1 MNTKMNMWECT
12 KEKIIEGVKLG
23 ITGVNGLMA
32 EGRGEAFGLLMGE
45 DISPPTMKG
54 IKAAVA
60 SLILSEHPVISVN
73 GNTAAIVPKDLVLL
87 SKEINAPLEVNLF
100 YRTEERVE
108 RIVEHLKKNGALVVL
123 GERKKSIRLKE
134 IDHARGIVDERGI
147 YRADTVL
154 LALEDGDRTKKL
166 KDMGKTTI
174 AIELNP
180 FSRTARDASIT
191 IIGNVV
197 NVIPEM
203 MRCARVM
210 KRVEEKEL
218 KRLVEEFKNEETL
231 LDQMRTMAKN
241 MRDLITFNLNLGKEF
256 LS

>member
-1 MNTKMNMWECT
+1 MNTKINMREYT

-32 EGRGEAFGLLMGE
+32 EGRGEAFGLLMGK
-45 DISPPTMKG
+45 DISPPTMTS

-60 SLILSEHPVISVN
+60 SLILSKHPVISVN

-87 SKEINAPLEVNLF
+87 SKELNVPLEVNLF
-100 YRTEERVE
+100 YRTEERVG

-123 GERKKSIRLKE
+123 GERKKSIRLAE

-147 YRADTVL
+147 YGADTVL

-191 IIGNVV
+191 IIDNVV
-197 NVIPEM
+197 SVILEM
-203 MRCARVM
+203 VRCARVM
-210 KRVEEKEL
+210 KRTKRGEL
-218 KRLVEEFKNEETL
+218 ERLVEGFKNEETF

-241 MRDLITFNLNLGKEF
+241 MRDLITFNLTPGKEF